1 MRVSLKAP
9 RHRLTFQSFLNQE
22 LDQHIEVT
30 ACLLLGTTVCLY
42 IGPPITKSIADS
54 NVADR
59 GRVAAVIR
67 RF

>member
-30 ACLLLGTTVCLY
+30 ACLLLGTMVCLY
-42 IGPPITKSIADS
+42 IGPLITRASLTRMSQIEGGS
-54 NVADR
+54 LL
-59 GRVAAVIR
+59 
-67 RF
+67 